1 MGPDAPSPVR
11 RGPWLEDQMPLPVAP
26 PPYGPMPAPAVLS
39 GPWPHVERRTGGFVP
54 GSPLRRWDD
63 RLDLAHGLALDIAAP
78 AASAWPG
85 ASVLPATTA
94 VLPSPA
100 TTAAPPIAI
109 AAVLLS
115 VGIAQAG
122 DLLTFVRMILSVG
135 IHAEL
140 NPLVK
145 GGVGTVGIEGLA
157 LMKIALVA
165 FVVATFAF
173 VYRYHP
179 RVAVLV
185 ATVGTAAGLIGTISN
200 LIAVG

>member
-1 MGPDAPSPVR
+1 
-11 RGPWLEDQMPLPVAP
+11 MPLPVAP
-26 PPYGPMPAPAVLS
+26 PYFGPMPGPAVLR
-39 GPWPHVERRTGGFVP
+39 GLPPRIERRTRGFVP

-63 RLDLAHGLALDIAAP
+63 RLDLTHGLALNLAAP

-85 ASVLPATTA
+85 ASALPA
-94 VLPSPA
+94 LPKA
-100 TTAAPPIAI
+100 ATAATAGTPLIAI
-109 AAVLLS
+109 VAVLLS

-122 DLLTFVRMILSVG
+122 DLLTFARMILTVG
-135 IHAEL
+135 IHAEA

-145 GGVGTVGIEGLA
+145 GGVGLVGLEGLV
-157 LMKIALVA
+157 LVKIALVA

-185 ATVGTAAGLIGTISN
+185 ATVGTAAGIIGAISN
-200 LIAVG
+200 LIALG

>member
-1 MGPDAPSPVR
+1 
-11 RGPWLEDQMPLPVAP
+11 MPLPVAP
-26 PPYGPMPAPAVLS
+26 RNPGPMPAPDVLA
-39 GPWPHVERRTGGFVP
+39 GPWPHAERRSRFVP

-63 RLDLAHGLALDIAAP
+63 RLDLAGGLALDMAAP
-78 AASAWPG
+78 AASAWPSALG
-85 ASVLPATTA
+85 LPASAGTLPVTT
-94 VLPSPA
+94 VG
-100 TTAAPPIAI
+100 TPPIAI
-109 AAVLLS
+109 FAVLLS

-122 DLLTFVRMILSVG
+122 DFLTFVRMILSVG

-145 GGVGTVGIEGLA
+145 GGVGIVGLEGLA
-157 LMKIALVA
+157 VMKMALVA

-185 ATVGTAAGLIGTISN
+185 AVVGTAAGVIGTVSN
-200 LIAVG
+200 LIAVS

>member
-1 MGPDAPSPVR
+1 
-11 RGPWLEDQMPLPVAP
+11 MPLPVAP
-26 PPYGPMPAPAVLS
+26 PPNGPMPAPAVLS
-39 GPWPHVERRTGGFVP
+39 GPWPHVERRTRGFVP

-85 ASVLPATTA
+85 ASGLPA
-94 VLPSPA
+94 P
-100 TTAAPPIAI
+100 TAALPAGATAGTPPVAI
-109 AAVLLS
+109 VAVLLS

-122 DLLTFVRMILSVG
+122 DLVTFVRMILSVG

-140 NPLVK
+140 NPLVR
-145 GGVGTVGIEGLA
+145 GGVGIVGIEGLA
-157 LMKIALVA
+157 VMKIALVA

-185 ATVGTAAGLIGTISN
+185 AAVGTVAGLIGTISN

>member
-1 MGPDAPSPVR
+1 
-11 RGPWLEDQMPLPVAP
+11 MPLPFAP
-26 PPYGPMPAPAVLS
+26 RDSGPRSAPAALA
-39 GPWPHVERRTGGFVP
+39 GPWPHAERRTRFVP

-85 ASVLPATTA
+85 VSGTTASTGALPAA
-94 VLPSPA
+94 A
-100 TTAAPPIAI
+100 TPGAPPVAI
-109 AAVLLS
+109 LAVLLS

-122 DLLTFVRMILSVG
+122 DLLTFVRMILTVG

-145 GGVGTVGIEGLA
+145 GGVGIVGLEGLA
-157 LMKIALVA
+157 VMKMALVA

-179 RVAVLV
+179 RVAVTV
-185 ATVGTAAGLIGTISN
+185 AAVGTAAGLIGTISN

>member
-1 MGPDAPSPVR
+1 
-11 RGPWLEDQMPLPVAP
+11 MPLPVAP
-26 PPYGPMPAPAVLS
+26 RNPGPMPAPATLA
-39 GPWPHVERRTGGFVP
+39 GPWPYAERRSRFVP

-63 RLDLAHGLALDIAAP
+63 RLDLAGGLALDIAAP

-85 ASVLPATTA
+85 ASGLPASAGT
-94 VLPSPA
+94 LPA
-100 TTAAPPIAI
+100 ATAATPPIAI
-109 AAVLLS
+109 FAVLLS
-115 VGIAQAG
+115 VGVAQAG
-122 DLLTFVRMILSVG
+122 DFLTFVRMILTVG
-135 IHAEL
+135 VHAEL

-145 GGVGTVGIEGLA
+145 GGVGIVGLEGLA
-157 LMKIALVA
+157 VMKLALVA

-185 ATVGTAAGLIGTISN
+185 ALVGTAAGLIGTISN

>member
-1 MGPDAPSPVR
+1 
-11 RGPWLEDQMPLPVAP
+11 MPLPVAP
-26 PPYGPMPAPAVLS
+26 RNPGPMPAPAVLT
-39 GPWPHVERRTGGFVP
+39 GPWPHAERRSRFVP

-63 RLDLAHGLALDIAAP
+63 RLDLAGGLALDMAAP

-85 ASVLPATTA
+85 ASGLPVSAGALPAA
-94 VLPSPA
+94 SAA
-100 TTAAPPIAI
+100 TPPMAI
-109 AAVLLS
+109 LAVLLS

-145 GGVGTVGIEGLA
+145 GGVGIVGLEGLA
-157 LMKIALVA
+157 FMKLALIA

-173 VYRYHP
+173 VYRYHR

-185 ATVGTAAGLIGTISN
+185 AVVGTTAGVIGTISN

>member
-1 MGPDAPSPVR
+1 
-11 RGPWLEDQMPLPVAP
+11 MPLPVAP
-26 PPYGPMPAPAVLS
+26 RISGPMPAPAVLT
-39 GPWPHVERRTGGFVP
+39 GPWPHAERRSRFVP

-63 RLDLAHGLALDIAAP
+63 RLDLAGGLALDMAAP

-85 ASVLPATTA
+85 ASGLPASAGILPAPTTA
-94 VLPSPA
+94 G
-100 TTAAPPIAI
+100 TPPVAI
-109 AAVLLS
+109 LAVLLS

-122 DLLTFVRMILSVG
+122 DLVTFVRMILSLG

-145 GGVGTVGIEGLA
+145 GGVGIVGLEGLA
-157 LMKIALVA
+157 IMKIALVA

-185 ATVGTAAGLIGTISN
+185 AAVGTAAGVIGTISN

>member
-1 MGPDAPSPVR
+1 
-11 RGPWLEDQMPLPVAP
+11 MPLPVAP
-26 PPYGPMPAPAVLS
+26 RNSGQMPAPAVLT
-39 GPWPHVERRTGGFVP
+39 GPWPHAERRSRFVP

-85 ASVLPATTA
+85 ASGLPASA
-94 VLPSPA
+94 GALPVG
-100 TTAAPPIAI
+100 TGGTPPIAI
-109 AAVLLS
+109 LAVLLS
-115 VGIAQAG
+115 VGLAQAG
-122 DLLTFVRMILSVG
+122 DLLTFVRMIVSVG

-145 GGVGTVGIEGLA
+145 GGVGIVGLEGLA
-157 LMKIALVA
+157 VMKIALVA

-179 RVAVLV
+179 RVALLV
-185 ATVGTAAGLIGTISN
+185 AAVGTAAGVIGTISN

>member
-1 MGPDAPSPVR
+1 
-11 RGPWLEDQMPLPVAP
+11 MPLPVSP
-26 PPYGPMPAPAVLS
+26 RNSGPMPAPAVLT
-39 GPWPHVERRTGGFVP
+39 GPWPHAERRSRFVP

-63 RLDLAHGLALDIAAP
+63 RLDLAGGLALDMAAP

-85 ASVLPATTA
+85 ASGLPAPIGALPVATA
-94 VLPSPA
+94 G
-100 TTAAPPIAI
+100 TPPMAI
-109 AAVLLS
+109 LAVLLS
-115 VGIAQAG
+115 VGIAQTG
-122 DLLTFVRMILSVG
+122 DLLTFIRMILNVG

-145 GGVGTVGIEGLA
+145 GGVGIVGLEGLA
-157 LMKIALVA
+157 VMKLALIA

-185 ATVGTAAGLIGTISN
+185 AVVGTAAGVIGTISN
-200 LIAVG
+200 LIALS

>member
-1 MGPDAPSPVR
+1 
-11 RGPWLEDQMPLPVAP
+11 MPLPVAP
-26 PPYGPMPAPAVLS
+26 RDSGPMPAPAALA
-39 GPWPHVERRTGGFVP
+39 GPWPHAERRSRFVP

-85 ASVLPATTA
+85 ASGLPASAGT
-94 VLPSPA
+94 L
-100 TTAAPPIAI
+100 PIATAGTPPVAI
-109 AAVLLS
+109 FAVLLS

-122 DLLTFVRMILSVG
+122 DFLTFVRMILTVG
-135 IHAEL
+135 VHAEL
-140 NPLVK
+140 NPLVR
-145 GGVGTVGIEGLA
+145 GGVGVVGLEGLA
-157 LMKIALVA
+157 VMKMALVA
-165 FVVATFAF
+165 FVVATFVF

-185 ATVGTAAGLIGTISN
+185 AVVGTAAGLIGTISN

>member
-1 MGPDAPSPVR
+1 
-11 RGPWLEDQMPLPVAP
+11 MPLSVAP

-39 GPWPHVERRTGGFVP
+39 GVRPHLERRTRGFVP

-63 RLDLAHGLALDIAAP
+63 RLDLAHGLALDMVAP

-85 ASVLPATTA
+85 ASVLPAPVAVPRAAERVTTR
-94 VLPSPA
+94 
-100 TTAAPPIAI
+100 TPPFAI
-109 AAVLLS
+109 VAVLLA

-122 DLLTFVRMILSVG
+122 DLVTFARMVLSVG

-140 NPLVK
+140 NPIVR
-145 GGVGTVGIEGLA
+145 GSAGIVGIEGLA
-157 LMKIALVA
+157 VVKMALVA

-179 RVAVLV
+179 RVALLV

-200 LIAVG
+200 LIAVS

>member
-1 MGPDAPSPVR
+1 
-11 RGPWLEDQMPLPVAP
+11 MPLPVAP
-26 PPYGPMPAPAVLS
+26 RNAGPMPAPAVLT
-39 GPWPHVERRTGGFVP
+39 GPWPHAERRSRFVP

-63 RLDLAHGLALDIAAP
+63 RLDLAGGLALDMAAP

-85 ASVLPATTA
+85 ASGMPASAGALPAATA
-94 VLPSPA
+94 G
-100 TTAAPPIAI
+100 TPPIAI
-109 AAVLLS
+109 LAVLLS

-145 GGVGTVGIEGLA
+145 GGVGVVGLEGLA
-157 LMKIALVA
+157 VMKIALVA

-185 ATVGTAAGLIGTISN
+185 AAVGTTAGVIGAISN

>member
-1 MGPDAPSPVR
+1 
-11 RGPWLEDQMPLPVAP
+11 
-26 PPYGPMPAPAVLS
+26 MPAPAVLS
-39 GPWPHVERRTGGFVP
+39 GPWPHVERRTRGFVP

-63 RLDLAHGLALDIAAP
+63 RLDLAHGLALDMAAP

-85 ASVLPATTA
+85 ASGLPAST
-94 VLPSPA
+94 VPLPSADTAGAP
-100 TTAAPPIAI
+100 TAAIV
-109 AAVLLS
+109 AVLLS

-122 DLLTFVRMILSVG
+122 DLVTFARMILSVG

-145 GGVGTVGIEGLA
+145 GGVGVVGIEGLA
-157 LMKIALVA
+157 VMKFALVA

-185 ATVGTAAGLIGTISN
+185 ATVGTAAGVIGTVSN
-200 LIAVG
+200 LIAVS

>member
-1 MGPDAPSPVR
+1 
-11 RGPWLEDQMPLPVAP
+11 
-26 PPYGPMPAPAVLS
+26 MPAPAVLS
-39 GPWPHVERRTGGFVP
+39 GPWPHVERRTRGFVP

-85 ASVLPATTA
+85 ASGLPASTA
-94 VLPSPA
+94 GLP
-100 TTAAPPIAI
+100 TAAPGTPSIAI
-109 AAVLLS
+109 VAVLVS

-145 GGVGTVGIEGLA
+145 GGVGIVGIEGLA
-157 LMKIALVA
+157 VMKIALVA

-185 ATVGTAAGLIGTISN
+185 AVVGTAAGLIGAISN
-200 LIAVG
+200 LIALG

>member
-1 MGPDAPSPVR
+1 
-11 RGPWLEDQMPLPVAP
+11 MPLPVAP
-26 PPYGPMPAPAVLS
+26 RNYGPMPAPAALS
-39 GPWPHVERRTGGFVP
+39 GPWPHAERRSRFVP

-63 RLDLAHGLALDIAAP
+63 RLDLAGGLALDIAAP

-85 ASVLPATTA
+85 ASGQPAAAGVLPGATAGT
-94 VLPSPA
+94 
-100 TTAAPPIAI
+100 PPIAI
-109 AAVLLS
+109 FAVLLS

-135 IHAEL
+135 IHAEA

-145 GGVGTVGIEGLA
+145 GGVGIVGIEGLA
-157 LMKIALVA
+157 VMKIALIA

-185 ATVGTAAGLIGTISN
+185 AVVGTAAGLIGTISN

>member
-1 MGPDAPSPVR
+1 
-11 RGPWLEDQMPLPVAP
+11 MPLPVAP
-26 PPYGPMPAPAVLS
+26 RNPGPMPAPDVLA
-39 GPWPHVERRTGGFVP
+39 GPWPHAERRSRFVP

-63 RLDLAHGLALDIAAP
+63 RLDLAGGLALDIAAP

-85 ASVLPATTA
+85 ASGLPASAGTLPAATTA
-94 VLPSPA
+94 GTPP
-100 TTAAPPIAI
+100 TAIF
-109 AAVLLS
+109 AVLLS

-122 DLLTFVRMILSVG
+122 DFLTFVRMILSVG

-145 GGVGTVGIEGLA
+145 GGVGIVGLEGLA
-157 LMKIALVA
+157 IMKMALVA

-185 ATVGTAAGLIGTISN
+185 AVVGTAAGVIGTISN